1 MALNKDFILRKL
13 VENKEQIISYGVKKI
28 GLFGS
33 YSKGKQT
40 KNSDLDFL
48 VTFDENTFDNFMD
61 LKFFLED
68 IFKRKVDLVIEES
81 IKPSLKHI
89 RKEAVYDK
97 GF

>member
-1 MALNKDFILRKL
+1 MALNKVSILKKL
-13 VENKEQIISYGVKKI
+13 VENKEQILSYGVKKI

-68 IFKRKVDLVIEES
+68 IFDRKVDLVIEEN

-89 RKEAVYDK
+89 RKEAVYAK

>member
-68 IFKRKVDLVIEES
+68 IFKRKVDLVIEEN
-81 IKPSLKHI
+81 IKPALKHI
-89 RKEAVYDK
+89 KKEAVYAK